1 MALKDNIEKCIKED
15 VEALGY
21 EIEYTEVAKEGKDNY
36 VRVVIDK
43 PGVSLNT
50 EDCEKISRAIEE
62 KVDSIV
68 KLDDGYIL
76 EVSSAGLER
85 QLKNI
90 ALFRK
95 YVGENVLIRLY
106 KKILDKKEFLGK
118 LIEVTEDDNI
128 VVETDDGN
136 VTINFADIAAANT
149 VYDFNFEKESN

>member
-1 MALKDNIEKCIKED
+1 MALKDNIENCIKED
-15 VEALGY
+15 VCALGY
-21 EIEYTEVAKEGKDNY
+21 EIEYIEVVKEGKENY

-90 ALFRK
+90 RLFKK
-95 YVGENVLIRLY
+95 YIGENVLVRLY
-106 KKILDKKEFLGK
+106 KKLSDKKEFLGK